1 MPQVILAIDQGTTG
15 TTVFVVDGRGRIR
28 GREFHAPVSR
38 EPVLGRRLIRG
49 SVFECI
55 SRLAIFSLALTLA
68 VGVWA
73 CSSKPRMEAPIVPPV
88 LGVIVRGPIPASPTA
103 SPTPTPSQ

>member
-49 SVFECI
+49 CAFECI
-55 SRLAIFSLALTLA
+55 SRLAIFSLALVLAAGAWSCSSEPPMHGA
-68 VGVWA
+68 VGTPHVVGM
-73 CSSKPRMEAPIVPPV
+73 PGPVPV
-88 LGVIVRGPIPASPTA
+88 SPSAT
-103 SPTPTPSQ
+103 PQPTPSQ